1 MVLIIDD
8 EKNIRESVAKY
19 LQLEG
24 VESKTAENGLS
35 AQRMMEDA
43 IFEAAIVDLKMPG
56 MDGLEFLE
64 WLRSDGPDVP
74 VIMISAFGEIGDAVK
89 AMKLGAEDYIVK
101 PFDVA
106 ELALRLRR
114 IIHEKKMRM
123 QVEAGRR
130 TNSGGIRLVGDST
143 SMKEIR
149 TLIRRVSKTPSTILI
164 TGESG
169 TGKEVIARAV
179 HSESRPDGPF
189 VAVNL
194 GGIPESLLESEL
206 FGHEKGAFTGATGTK
221 TGMFE
226 LASEGTL
233 FLDEIGDMPS
243 HLQVKILR
251 VIQEK
256 RIQRLGATRQIPV
269 DTRIIAATNRDLE
282 EDVRAGKF
290 REDLFYRLNVVRIQ
304 IPPLRE
310 RPEDIP
316 PLIGYLL
323 RQLNPKMGT
332 RVETLAPEAL
342 ASAMKYP
349 WPGNV
354 RELENLVERAL
365 IFADSDTLTLPNL
378 GITPSSHRE
387 IPEAKSLREVERDT
401 IIHALYVWEG
411 NRTKAAEELGITR
424 RTLFNKI
431 QEYGIEL

>member
-1 MVLIIDD
+1 MILIVDD
-8 EKNIRESVAKY
+8 EKNIRMSVAKY
-19 LQLEG
+19 LKLEG
-24 VESKTAENGLS
+24 IESRTAENGLS
-35 AQRMMEDA
+35 AQRMVEDT

-64 WLRSDGPDVP
+64 WLRSDGPDMP
-74 VIMISAFGEIGDAVK
+74 VIMISAYGEIGDAVR

-101 PFDVA
+101 PFDAA

-114 IIHEKKMRM
+114 TIHEKKLRM

-130 TNSGGIRLVGDST
+130 MNSEEVRLVGDSKP
-143 SMKEIR
+143 MKEIR
-149 TLIRRVSKTPSTILI
+149 TLIQRVAKTPSTILI

-169 TGKEVIARAV
+169 TGKEVIARAI
-179 HSESRPDGPF
+179 HAESRPDGPF

-194 GGIPESLLESEL
+194 GGIPDTLLESEL
-206 FGHEKGAFTGATGTK
+206 FGHERGAFTGAEGTK

-233 FLDEIGDMPS
+233 FLDEIGDMPQ

-256 RIQRLGATRQIPV
+256 RIRRLGATRQIPV

-282 EDVRAGKF
+282 EDVQAGQF
-290 REDLFYRLNVVRIQ
+290 REDLYYRLNVVRIQ
-304 IPPLRE
+304 VPPLRE
-310 RPEDIP
+310 RIEDIP

-332 RVETLAPEAL
+332 RVETLAPDAL
-342 ASAMKYP
+342 AAATNYP

-354 RELENLVERAL
+354 RELENLIERAL
-365 IFADSDTLTLPNL
+365 IFADPDTLTLHNL
-378 GITPSSHRE
+378 GIAPDSQRE
-387 IPEAKSLREVERDT
+387 IPEGKSLREVERDT
-401 IIHALYVWEG
+401 IIRALHVWEG

-431 QEYGIEL
+431 REYGIEL